1 MDDSEELRLKLK
13 LVQSELATTQKVAD
27 EVAELLRKAER
38 EREVANA
45 EARQLRDEGEAVE
58 AQCKKSEQENKRLR
72 KEMEEL

>member
-45 EARQLRDEGEAVE
+45 EARQLRDEGETVE